1 MRRVSS
7 SMKSNFKNISTD
19 TVALDTKLAQESVKH
34 KKGRGGRSYEG
45 SPVCRAMLDSN
56 HVSVCRAFTLFV
68 CSSQSQNMTLWR
80 ALVIH
85 HPYTS
90 APCMLLER

>member
-1 MRRVSS
+1 MQRVPS
-7 SMKSNFKNISTD
+7 SMKSNFQNISTG
-19 TVALDTKLAQESVKH
+19 TVTPDDKLARESVKH
-34 KKGRGGRSYEG
+34 KRGCGGRRYEG
-45 SPVCRAMLDSN
+45 PPVCHDMLESN
-56 HVSVCRAFTLFV
+56 HVSVCGGFTLFV

-90 APCMLLER
+90 ALCMLLEW